1 MYREHYN
8 TFVCMSDVT
17 HDIEE
22 EDPVIYNPT
31 KWSIEF
37 GKRMLY
43 DKIYER
49 FEIKLTDEQIN
60 DLFDYDENHL
70 AEFIH
75 ILHKMIYEN

>member
-17 HDIEE
+17 RDIEE

-31 KWSIEF
+31 KWSTDF